1 MSEYF
6 KNNFINLSCFI
17 GKQETKS
24 LKNNI
29 NEYKKVKGFQ
39 MKNNWRIQ
47 ISIILFTLIMI
58 LTGCAYFNTFYN
70 AKQLFKESQTAY
82 GEEEKK
88 NALSSKTIKSLNEAA
103 AKAQKVIMKFPNS
116 KYVDDAMYYYG
127 VCNFQLG
134 KYLIARKKLLE
145 LTLEY
150 PESEYFPQAQL
161 WIAKCY
167 FRQNKKDMAFSL
179 LERFIKDKKNRKYFS
194 DAMSLAGY
202 LALEEEDDEKTFSYF
217 NQAIINT
224 EDRVEK
230 SQLLYNLAVI
240 YTDKNM
246 FNDALTNLEKVVKIS
261 KDPSLLMDVKLQYIK
276 VYRLQKRYAKS
287 KKLIEEMLG
296 NLDYEKIWPQLEV
309 ELGLILYYE
318 KQSEKAILKYES
330 VLKDHKNTSS
340 ASLAAYYLGEIY
352 LFDKMDFNKAKNY
365 YKKVK
370 SDELKKGI
378 INNADKKNKLI
389 SNYLNIENERK
400 QLVKEE
406 PKLVDQ
412 PKEYYNIL
420 IDTSNSNYSFIDSSK
435 IDLYKIDLSKVD
447 SSKTDLLG
455 IDSSK
460 IDSSEMDFSKID
472 SLRLRKLDKFKKD
485 ANNYGQI
492 RFNEAEYYVFYFEA
506 VDSALSIY
514 HNTISFFPYIDIMPQ
529 ILNTWAFVLETE
541 KGDKIKADSLHRLMV
556 EKFPGSPLTYHYLG
570 KQNPDSVRYKKDQK
584 QIYEIERGF
593 LNKEKYSQAID
604 RFQNLILDGSLDSTS
619 IAHTYYQIAWL
630 YDYELIKIDSTIDEA
645 MKYYKIIAE
654 DFPKTQF
661 ASISQKRINA
671 ITKMIEDKTKAIQDT
686 SKSVEQEIQTDDE
699 EKLIKDEFFPKE
711 RNRIKKIGK
720 EQDIKRPKFIRKRK
734 LEE

>member
-1 MSEYF
+1 
-6 KNNFINLSCFI
+6 
-17 GKQETKS
+17 
-24 LKNNI
+24 
-29 NEYKKVKGFQ
+29 
-39 MKNNWRIQ
+39 
-47 ISIILFTLIMI
+47 
-58 LTGCAYFNTFYN
+58 
-70 AKQLFKESQTAY
+70 
-82 GEEEKK
+82 
-88 NALSSKTIKSLNEAA
+88 
-103 AKAQKVIMKFPNS
+103 
-116 KYVDDAMYYYG
+116 
-127 VCNFQLG
+127 
-134 KYLIARKKLLE
+134 
-145 LTLEY
+145 
-150 PESEYFPQAQL
+150 
-161 WIAKCY
+161 
-167 FRQNKKDMAFSL
+167 
-179 LERFIKDKKNRKYFS
+179 
-194 DAMSLAGY
+194 
-202 LALEEEDDEKTFSYF
+202 
-217 NQAIINT
+217 
-224 EDRVEK
+224 
-230 SQLLYNLAVI
+230 
-240 YTDKNM
+240 M

-296 NLDYEKIWPQLEV
+296 NLDYEKKWPQLEV

-318 KQSEKAILKYES
+318 KQSEKAILKYVS
-330 VLKDHKNTSS
+330 VLENHKNTPS

-400 QLVKEE
+400 QLVKKE

-630 YDYELIKIDSTIDEA
+630 YDYELIEIDSTIDEA
-645 MKYYKIIAE
+645 MKYYQIIAE

-686 SKSVEQEIQTDDE
+686 SKSVEQEIQTDE
-699 EKLIKDEFFPKE
+699 EKLIKDEFLPKE
-711 RNRIKKIGK
+711 RDRIKKIGK